1 MAFADR
7 LGVDFP
13 LLSDWD
19 GEVSDAYGVRYDIW
33 KGHAGLAKRSIFVVG
48 GDRRIAYRWYT
59 DDAHDLP
66 DFDDVMD
73 EIARAGAS

>member
-48 GDRRIAYRWYT
+48 GDGRIAYRWYT